1 MHNEVKSLFWG
12 LKNLNKKSKKAPRDP
27 SGSVGAFL
35 GFGESQIR
43 DEKPFKLNKNFGR
56 GEKI

>member
-12 LKNLNKKSKKAPRDP
+12 LKNLNKKSKKAPRDRT
-27 SGSVGAFL
+27 GTVGAFL
-35 GFGESQIR
+35 GFGDSQIR
-43 DEKPFKLNKNFGR
+43 DEKPMELIKKFGR